1 MKLQSNHLLENI
13 TTSELKDL
21 TQVVKETVALEFKK
35 EKRRIFSAAQL
46 WDIHKRKRT
55 FSAKRILF

>member
-1 MKLQSNHLLENI
+1 MKLQSNHLLENL
-13 TTSELKDL
+13 TGSEIKGLSL
-21 TQVVKETVALEFKK
+21 IVAETVAREFKK
-35 EKRRIFSAAQL
+35 EKKRIFIAAQL